1 MKKIT
6 KTHKKYKKY
15 KKYYTTLKTKS
26 KAPCEVCNIQKL
38 TGSNAIYKLKS
49 GDTHL
54 RQYLPPD
61 NTPTKSTDVRS
72 STGIASSSEP
82 ETVIL
87 KGLKPN
93 TTIFFFASNTPNPD
107 FTASISPFKKAY
119 GHLENSG
126 VARTDNNG
134 QVSFKINC
142 PRVYL
147 AEDGEVY
154 SRHIHWIY
162 WNNKSKS
169 WGNDIY
175 THQIFC
181 NVDKKFVKKYAGNSS
196 KKVILIDALSEESY
210 RERHIPGA
218 VNLPASKKWSLDE
231 VMRVLPSGTHS
242 TTPMI
247 IYCYSPECTA
257 GEKLWIQLNKLGF
270 YNTMHYSGGISNWFS

>member
-6 KTHKKYKKY
+6 KTHKTHKTHKKY
-15 KKYYTTLKTKS
+15 KNYYITRKTKS
-26 KAPCEVCNIQKL
+26 KAPCEVCHTQKL

-54 RQYLPPD
+54 RQYLPHD
-61 NTPTKSTDVRS
+61 NAPTKSN
-72 STGIASSSEP
+72 GL

-87 KGLKPN
+87 EGLKPN
-93 TTIFFFASNTPNPD
+93 STIFFFASNTPIPD
-107 FTASISPFKKAY
+107 FTSNITPFKKAY

-134 QVSFKINC
+134 RVSFKINC

-147 AEDGEVY
+147 AEDGEIY

-169 WGNDIY
+169 WDTDIY

-181 NVDKKFVKKYAGNSS
+181 NVDKKFVKKYINS
-196 KKVILIDALSEESY
+196 KKVIIIDALSEESY

-218 VNLPASKKWSLDE
+218 VSLPASKKWSLDE

-247 IYCYSPECTA
+247 IYCYNPECTA

-270 YNTMHYSGGISNWFS
+270 YNTMHYSGGISDWFS

>member
-1 MKKIT
+1 MR
-6 KTHKKYKKY
+6 KTIKSNK
-15 KKYYTTLKTKS
+15 TKTKS
-26 KAPCEVCNIQKL
+26 KAPCEVCYTRKI

-54 RQYLPPD
+54 RQYLPKD
-61 NTPTKSTDVRS
+61 NTTTKSN
-72 STGIASSSEP
+72 GL

-87 KGLKPN
+87 ERLKPN
-93 TTIFFFASNTPNPD
+93 STIFFFASNTPIPD
-107 FTASISPFKKAY
+107 FTAKVTPFKKAY

-134 QVSFKINC
+134 RVSFKVNC

-147 AEDGEVY
+147 AEDGEIY

-162 WNNKSKS
+162 WNNKTNS
-169 WGNDIY
+169 WNKDIY

-181 NVDKKFVKKYAGNSS
+181 NIDKKFVKKYAGNVS
-196 KKVILIDALSEESY
+196 KKVIIIDALSEDSY

-218 VNLPASKKWSLDE
+218 VNLPASRKWSLDD

-242 TTPMI
+242 TTPII

-257 GEKLWIQLNKLGF
+257 AEKLWIQLNKLGF
-270 YNTMHYSGGISNWFS
+270 YNTMHYSGGISDWFS

>member
-1 MKKIT
+1 MPIIR
-6 KTHKKYKKY
+6 KTQKN
-15 KKYYTTLKTKS
+15 KS
-26 KAPCEVCNIQKL
+26 KAPCEVCYTRKI
-38 TGSNAIYKLKS
+38 TSSNSIYKLKS
-49 GDTHL
+49 GNTHL
-54 RQYLPPD
+54 RQYLPKD
-61 NTPTKSTDVRS
+61 NKPTKTNDSHDHVNAKVR
-72 STGIASSSEP
+72 
-82 ETVIL
+82 ETVVL
-87 KGLKPN
+87 EGLKPN
-93 TTIFFFASNTPNPD
+93 STIFFFASNTPSPD
-107 FTASISPFKKAY
+107 FTANISPFKKAY

-134 QVSFKINC
+134 KVSFTINC

-147 AEDGEVY
+147 GEDGKIY

-181 NVDKKFVKKYAGNSS
+181 NVDKKFVKKYAGNVSN
-196 KKVILIDALSEESY
+196 KVIIIDALNEESY

-218 VNLPASKKWSLDE
+218 VNLPASKKWSLND
-231 VMRVLPSGTHS
+231 VMKVLPSGTHS

-270 YNTMHYSGGISNWFS
+270 YNTIHYPGGVSDWFS

>member
-1 MKKIT
+1 M
-6 KTHKKYKKY
+6 
-15 KKYYTTLKTKS
+15 KTKS
-26 KAPCEVCNIQKL
+26 NTRKVIRNLTRKTTSKSKHKAPCEVCYTRKI
-38 TGSNAIYKLKS
+38 TGSNSIYKLKS

-54 RQYLPPD
+54 RQYLPVT
-61 NTPTKSTDVRS
+61 NALTKST
-72 STGIASSSEP
+72 GNEK
-82 ETVIL
+82 VIL
-87 KGLKPN
+87 EDVKPN
-93 TTIFFFASNTPNPD
+93 STIFFFASNIPIPD
-107 FTASISPFKKAY
+107 FTNKITPFKKAY

-126 VARTDNNG
+126 VAKTDNNG
-134 QVSFKINC
+134 KVSFKINC

-147 AEDGEVY
+147 AEDGEIY

-169 WGNDIY
+169 WGNNIY

-181 NVDKKFVKKYAGNSS
+181 NVDKKFVKKYVGNVSN
-196 KKVILIDALSEESY
+196 KVILIDALSEESY
-210 RERHIPGA
+210 REKHIPGA

-257 GEKLWIQLNKLGF
+257 AEKLWMQMNKLGF
-270 YNTMHYSGGISNWFS
+270 YNTMHYSGGISDWFS